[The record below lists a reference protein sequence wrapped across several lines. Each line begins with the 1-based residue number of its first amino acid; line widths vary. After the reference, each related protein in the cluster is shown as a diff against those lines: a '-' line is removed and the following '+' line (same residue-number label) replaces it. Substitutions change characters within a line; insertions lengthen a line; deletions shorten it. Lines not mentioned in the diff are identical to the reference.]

1 MVTRRR
7 FKVHRVKYRPD
18 YTSDILKLVAT
29 YPDRTYAPREV
40 AQTLNM
46 KYKTASS
53 ILSRLC
59 REGYIVSPRRGIYK
73 GAGMMA
79 EGDLI
84 QRKDPRLF
92 AILEQMARLFM
103 LMDQLKLMVKDYVD
117 LVVDKRAEERE
128 KKKQLEENK
137 KDNSPT

>member
-1 MVTRRR
+1 M
-7 FKVHRVKYRPD
+7 HRLEYKPD
-18 YTSDILKLVAT
+18 YTSDILKLIAT
-29 YPDRTYAPREV
+29 YPDRTYTPKEV
-40 AQTLNM
+40 AQTLSM
-46 KYKTASS
+46 KYKTACS

-73 GAGMMA
+73 GAAMMA

-92 AILEQMARLFM
+92 AILEQMGRLFM
-103 LMDQLKLMVKDYVD
+103 LIDQLKLMVKDYVD

-128 KKKQLEENK
+128 KQKQLEEK
-137 KDNSPT
+137 KDNPPTQG